1 MRRGGAGAT
10 SGFDQPFVVTG
21 RGGAGRAPP
30 TKRCIPAIVRRMT
43 EGGLLVEVGIKR
55 QTSRRE
61 RRLA

>member
-30 TKRCIPAIVRRMT
+30 TKRCIPAIVSGARAGAWQRAA
-43 EGGLLVEVGIKR
+43 
-55 QTSRRE
+55 S
-61 RRLA
+61 